1 MGIAIALA
9 PRLGIDKEGGFQF
22 IQKYTGF
29 VSPGIFAMFI
39 MGFFWKRTTS
49 TAALFATLGGFACSC
64 FLEFLPRWADL
75 SGFASSGFTKAME
88 TGVYEIPFLD
98 RMEIVFIFCVLGM
111 IGISLLGKR
120 PAAPGGESSSGTALA
135 VDASGFRVSRGFG
148 VGALT
153 VCGVLVALYAVF
165 W

>member
-1 MGIAIALA
+1 MAIAIVLA

-49 TAALFATLGGFACSC
+49 NAALFATIGGFAFSC
-64 FLEFLPRWADL
+64 VLEFLPRWTDISAL
-75 SGFASSGFTKAME
+75 APLGFAKVNAA
-88 TGVYEIPFLD
+88 GVLEIPFLD
-98 RMEIVFIFCVLGM
+98 RMEMVFLFCVIGM
-111 IGISLLGKR
+111 TIISLLGTR
-120 PAAPGGESSSGTALA
+120 PATGTALT
-135 VDASGFRVSRGFG
+135 VDTASFRVSNGFLA
-148 VGALT
+148 GALT
-153 VCGVLVALYAVF
+153 ICGVLVALYSVF